1 MPDFLIQYSP
11 QFVTITALAMI
22 GAQLLP
28 IKWLG
33 KSADPNGSTSLDRN
47 GTRRPMSALAYSLLL
62 NHLGWFAGVLV
73 HMPDPPAWSP
83 SPIISNIAFLVLMSL
98 GSVITAHFSVKIKKA
113 VV

>member
-1 MPDFLIQYSP
+1 MSDFLMQYGP
-11 QFVTITALAMI
+11 QFATITALAMI

-28 IKWLG
+28 LKWLG
-33 KSADPNGSTSLDRN
+33 KHANPNGSTVLERN
-47 GTRRPMSALAYSLLL
+47 GTRRPMSALVYSILL

-83 SPIISNIAFLVLMSL
+83 SPIASNIAFLILMSL
-98 GSVITAHFSVKIKKA
+98 GSVVTAHFSVKIKKA